1 MPLPE
6 PDLSSALGDVTILDF
21 SHLLQGP
28 FATQLLADMG
38 ANVIKVERPGKGD
51 LFRSLT
57 FNNKWVGGT
66 ESPNFLAWNRNKRS
80 LAIDLKSPEAKTI
93 LYRIAET
100 ADVVIQ
106 NFRPGVM
113 QRLGFGY
120 DDFRQINPRIIY
132 ASASGYGE
140 EGPYV
145 DRPGQDMLIQGLTG
159 LAAAT
164 GRGDGPPVPVGSGF
178 SDQVGAMNLVYGILT
193 ALHWRH
199 RSGVG
204 QEVKVDLLSGM
215 LAHQGQEMLMAMNF
229 GQNLQRPKSGIGHPG
244 MDAPFGVY
252 PTTDGYVTIA
262 MSPFRTLVEVLG
274 APHLLAFD
282 DPASLF
288 EQRDE
293 IWAKLADETR
303 KWITADLMRAMLA
316 RDIWCGEIK
325 THLEAEGDPQVR
337 HMGMI
342 TSYEHPTAG
351 TVKVVAP
358 AVKMSATPATISRPA
373 PLVGEHT
380 REILAEYGFE
390 SEIESW
396 YKSGK
401 VGASSS

>member
-1 MPLPE
+1 MNATQ
-6 PDLSSALGDVTILDF
+6 PDPSTALGDLTILDF

-80 LAIDLKSPEAKTI
+80 LAIDLKSPEAKTV
-93 LYRIAET
+93 LYKIAET
-100 ADVVIQ
+100 ADIVIQ

-120 DDFRQINPRIIY
+120 EDFRRINPRIIY

-193 ALHWRH
+193 AVHWRH

-204 QEVKVDLLSGM
+204 QEVKVDLMSGM

-229 GQNLQRPKSGIGHPG
+229 GQNLQRPNSGIGHPG

-252 PTTDGYVTIA
+252 PTSDGHVTVA
-262 MSPFRTLVEVLG
+262 MSPYRTLVEVLD
-274 APHLLAFD
+274 APYLLAYD

-288 EQRDE
+288 DKRDE
-293 IWAKLADETR
+293 IWTRLAEETR
-303 KWITADLMRAMLA
+303 KWTTADLMQAMLA

-325 THLEAEGDPQVR
+325 THLEAEQDAQVR

-342 TSYEHPTAG
+342 TSYEHPAAG
-351 TVKVVAP
+351 NVKVVAP
-358 AVKMSATPATISRPA
+358 AVKLSATPAAITRPA

-380 REILAEYGFE
+380 REILAEYGFDDRLE
-390 SEIESW
+390 DW
-396 YKSGK
+396 RNAGK
-401 VGASSS
+401 IGWPN